1 MALDPLTWLLISASI
16 IAAYCIALKL
26 SEGSREIQIKEN
38 PEPWPP
44 TTIPREPEPQVME
57 VSADVIQTP
66 EEPSPPSRVEEQPE
80 NRPKGPPETRN
91 GSEEKAEE
99 SGEREGEPRPEPI
112 SHSEL
117 MRLEKEIK
125 ELKILVEMS
134 IELKKELGKLVK
146 MIKTQKPGKTVN

>member
-44 TTIPREPEPQVME
+44 TMIPREPEPQVIE

-99 SGEREGEPRPEPI
+99 SGEREEGPRPEPI
-112 SHSEL
+112 SRSEL

-134 IELKKELGKLVK
+134 AELKKELEKLVK

>member
-1 MALDPLTWLLISASI
+1 MVLDPLTWLLISASI

-44 TTIPREPEPQVME
+44 TMIPREPEPQAIE
-57 VSADVIQTP
+57 ISADAIRTP
-66 EEPSPPSRVEEQPE
+66 EEPSLPIRVKERPE
-80 NRPKGPPETRN
+80 NRPKGATETRN
-91 GSEEKAEE
+91 SSEEKAEE
-99 SGEREGEPRPEPI
+99 SGEGPRPEPI
-112 SHSEL
+112 SQSEL

-134 IELKKELGKLVK
+134 IELKKELEKLVK

>member
-1 MALDPLTWLLISASI
+1 
-16 IAAYCIALKL
+16 
-26 SEGSREIQIKEN
+26 
-38 PEPWPP
+38 
-44 TTIPREPEPQVME
+44 
-57 VSADVIQTP
+57 P
-66 EEPSPPSRVEEQPE
+66 EEPSLPSRVEERPE